1 MKQLK
6 VIVNDAAS
14 LSIAESGGY
23 VTANFVSP
31 VEITKGSLICLDKF
45 NATSKNISQNFG
57 VVEQTFGVSVSSIST
72 DLYVPITVP
81 GGTYPTINSYMAA
94 VNNVS
99 NANAISAY
107 RDLPAGV
114 VFNTN
119 NWLNT
124 QSQISM
130 ALSMTTAGTGG
141 IFTKW
146 LSLIYGLSQLSTT
159 PSLDWVP
166 SANLGTNVDGYHY
179 STNGLEA
186 TLTANQTCMVGGGIA
201 SQAVVRLSAA
211 GNVDWVWGFGSSNG
225 SKLGGKIS
233 QISGSPNL
241 FVVDDAGVAT
251 EILNS
256 QTLFPNAYTA
266 NTGTPKFSLLQKAGK
281 FGFAYCDD
289 ITNDNAPVTLF
300 CITGTYAGKMGT
312 WSYAER
318 YTASATIVG
327 GVAPFGAVTYTPNSA
342 GVQGAPLPVNTSTT
356 VDLTGSSQLA
366 VTLGFQSAIYIFN
379 PPVAATT
386 SFIQSIEPF
395 NINQLRSAFELA
407 IEILDIPLKTYFAQT
422 GANARSYGR
431 QNVICYFTPNPSNE
445 TEGLYSFA
453 NAAHQWLEID
463 NGSDQIIQSLS
474 FRIFNSYNGQ
484 SFVSN
489 SMGFNLLIK
498 NPDEVNTF

>member
-1 MKQLK
+1 MRQLK
-6 VIVNDAAS
+6 VIVNDPAS

-31 VEITKGSLICLDKF
+31 VEVKKGSLICLDKF

-57 VVEQTFGVSVSSIST
+57 VVSQTFTVVVNAVATG
-72 DLYVPITVP
+72 LEVPITVP
-81 GGTYPTINSYMAA
+81 AGVYPTINAYMAA
-94 VNNVS
+94 INNIS
-99 NANAISAY
+99 NAGAISAY
-107 RDLPAGV
+107 RELPAGV

-130 ALSMTTAGTGG
+130 ALTMGTAGTGG

-166 SANLGTNVDGYHY
+166 SANFGTNVDGYHY

-186 TLTANQTCMVGGGIA
+186 TLTAGQACMVGGGIA
-201 SQAVVRLSAA
+201 SQAVVRLSTA

-225 SKLGGKIS
+225 AKLGGKIA
-233 QISGSPNL
+233 QISGSVNL
-241 FVVDDAGVAT
+241 FVIDDAGAAT

-266 NTGTPKFSLLQKAGK
+266 STGTPKFTLLQKAGN
-281 FGFAYCDD
+281 FGFSYCDD
-289 ITNDNAPVTLF
+289 ITNDNAPVTLY
-300 CITGTYAGKMGT
+300 CITGAYAGKMGT

-318 YTASATIVG
+318 FTAAATILG
-327 GVAPFGAVTYTPNSA
+327 GAAPFGAITYTPNTG
-342 GVQGAPLPVNTSTT
+342 GVQGEPLPVNTATS
-356 VDLTGSSQLA
+356 VDLSASPQFA
-366 VTLGFQSAIYIFN
+366 VTLGFQPAVYIFN

-386 SFIQSIEPF
+386 SLIQSPAPF

-422 GANARSYGR
+422 GANSRSYGR

-463 NGSDQIIQSLS
+463 NLSDQIIQSLS
-474 FRIFNSYNGQ
+474 FRIFNSYTGQ

-498 NPDEVNTF
+498 DRDEVNTF

>member
-1 MKQLK
+1 MRQLK
-6 VIVNDAAS
+6 VIVNDPAS

-31 VEITKGSLICLDKF
+31 VEVKKGSLICLDKF

-57 VVEQTFGVSVSSIST
+57 VVSQTFTVVVNAVATG
-72 DLYVPITVP
+72 LEVPITVP
-81 GGTYPTINSYMAA
+81 AGVYPTINAYMAA
-94 VNNVS
+94 INNIS
-99 NANAISAY
+99 NAGAISAY
-107 RDLPAGV
+107 RELPAGV

-130 ALSMTTAGTGG
+130 ALTMGTAGTGG

-166 SANLGTNVDGYHY
+166 SANFD
-179 STNGLEA
+179 
-186 TLTANQTCMVGGGIA
+186 
-201 SQAVVRLSAA
+201 
-211 GNVDWVWGFGSSNG
+211 
-225 SKLGGKIS
+225 
-233 QISGSPNL
+233 NL
-241 FVVDDAGVAT
+241 FVIDDAGAPT

-266 NTGTPKFSLLQKAGK
+266 STGTPKFTLLQKAGN
-281 FGFAYCDD
+281 FGFSYCDD
-289 ITNDNAPVTLF
+289 ITNDNAPVTLY
-300 CITGTYAGKMGT
+300 CITGAYAGKMGT
-312 WSYAER
+312 WTYAER
-318 YTASATIVG
+318 YTAAATILG
-327 GVAPFGAVTYTPNSA
+327 GVAPFGAITYTP
-342 GVQGAPLPVNTSTT
+342 QF
-356 VDLTGSSQLA
+356 A
-366 VTLGFQSAIYIFN
+366 VTLGFQPAVYIFN

-386 SFIQSIEPF
+386 SLIQGPAPF

-422 GANARSYGR
+422 GANSRSYGR

-463 NGSDQIIQSLS
+463 NLSDQIIQSLS
-474 FRIFNSYNGQ
+474 FRIFNSYTGQ

-498 NPDEVNTF
+498 DRDEVNTF